1 MASGRYKGA
10 GWGLRE
16 WTIEPLTSLDVT
28 SASHLKNRF
37 GIASKTSPR
46 GAASLGNLVHS
57 LETRD
62 SPDIA
67 SALRVLVINDIME
80 TAGIELTAFRP
91 PCEPAKKYH

>member
-1 MASGRYKGA
+1 MDYRTFNIAGRDIRIA
-10 GWGLRE
+10 LE
-16 WTIEPLTSLDVT
+16 EPFWECLEDL
-28 SASHLKNRF
+28 
-37 GIASKTSPR
+37 
-46 GAASLGNLVHS
+46 AARRCTSLGNLVHS

-80 TAGIELTAFRP
+80 AAGIELTAFRP